1 MKMMSQKRQHC
12 CVPLAP
18 LQPPPANTNANTH
31 THTHTQTD
39 SGMSQ
44 KYSWTST
51 MREINV
57 LCQSFIQK
65 GTSFCHVE
73 IEHTG
78 YWPKTNKQNC
88 EQKIIVNRKLLF
100 QQTQQIQRF
109 WSLLDTQR
117 ASLMAQMVMNL
128 PAMQKTWVLSLGSV
142 PWRKDWLP
150 LVELCL

>member
-1 MKMMSQKRQHC
+1 MIHC
-12 CVPLAP
+12 SLPRLAQN
-18 LQPPPANTNANTH
+18 LFANTTKEWSLSWKNWYSFEIMSVRNSQLQHENDATKETASLCPSGSSAASTSKHKCKH

-109 WSLLDTQR
+109 
-117 ASLMAQMVMNL
+117 
-128 PAMQKTWVLSLGSV
+128 G
-142 PWRKDWLP
+142 
-150 LVELCL
+150 LC